1 MINSIAVIIT
11 VISVSVQI
19 FSMIQFALA
28 YKGKDVCKMLLYGA
42 IYFNLVL
49 YRAIYFNL
57 VLITK

>member
-49 YRAIYFNL
+49 
-57 VLITK
+57 ITK